1 MLTEVPV
8 EQPSL
13 RPDTDGTITSTERL
27 PESGG
32 RLIPWQACL
41 KNVPHKL
48 TAKKPFPGGITPPAC
63 HLASY
68 IPADISLCCLTALPW
83 LAGIEQ
89 AVSKGPSAYFIPVGH
104 AERADLPRNA
114 DGGLV
119 AAPGSLG
126 GVAET
131 HMLRRGVPD

>member
-1 MLTEVPV
+1 MPV
-8 EQPSL
+8 ARPSL
-13 RPDTDGTITSTERL
+13 RPNADGTVTSTERL
-27 PESGG
+27 PETGG

-41 KNVPHKL
+41 INVPHKL
-48 TAKKPFPGGITPPAC
+48 TAKKPFPGGITPRAC

-83 LAGIEQ
+83 LAGTEQ
-89 AVSKGPSAYFIPVGH
+89 AVFNGPSTYFIPVGH

-119 AAPGSLG
+119 AAPGYLG

-131 HMLRRGVPD
+131 HVLGRGVPD

>member
-8 EQPSL
+8 AQPSL

-27 PESGG
+27 PETGG

-41 KNVPHKL
+41 INVPHKL

-83 LAGIEQ
+83 LASTEQ
-89 AVSKGPSAYFIPVGH
+89 AVSKTPSPILFPWV
-104 AERADLPRNA
+104 
-114 DGGLV
+114 
-119 AAPGSLG
+119 
-126 GVAET
+126 
-131 HMLRRGVPD
+131 MLREQISRGMLMEGWWQLPAPWEVWQRPMC